1 MSHRRRPAHQKGD
14 AVSTTQVP
22 LFTLFA
28 LKASRDFEAPNS
40 NNVKG
45 GTMHAEARSE
55 KKLGSLP
62 VSGDIASMSGLES
75 LGGPDEFSVR
85 MGE

>member
-1 MSHRRRPAHQKGD
+1 LRRPLEALCRIGDAPAHQKGY

-28 LKASRDFEAPNS
+28 LNASLDFEAPTS

-45 GTMHAEARSE
+45 GTMHAEA
-55 KKLGSLP
+55 GS
-62 VSGDIASMSGLES
+62 AMWT
-75 LGGPDEFSVR
+75 
-85 MGE
+85 